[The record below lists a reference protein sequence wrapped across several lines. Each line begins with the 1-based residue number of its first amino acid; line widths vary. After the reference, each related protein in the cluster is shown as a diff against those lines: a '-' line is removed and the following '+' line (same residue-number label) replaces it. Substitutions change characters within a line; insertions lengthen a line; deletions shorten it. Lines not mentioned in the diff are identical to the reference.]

1 MAKNNISI
9 FQRQECQRLKIT
21 INRQHNPNLWESPF
35 INQIIIQVSTKP
47 NFQTRKTNVNQQK
60 HLKSL
65 TVGYWKAMTLMMG
78 HKITNVLNK
87 FKILIL
93 LSNLPDKKKARTTQ
107 NKTCR
112 LLKEYRLAL
121 RTSKTSKIY
130 ALQAK
135 VIINLTI

>member
-1 MAKNNISI
+1 
-9 FQRQECQRLKIT
+9 
-21 INRQHNPNLWESPF
+21 
-35 INQIIIQVSTKP
+35 
-47 NFQTRKTNVNQQK
+47 
-60 HLKSL
+60 
-65 TVGYWKAMTLMMG
+65 MTLMMG

-87 FKILIL
+87 FQILIL

-107 NKTCR
+107 NKTCKS
-112 LLKEYRLAL
+112 LKEYKLAL